1 VISWVYIV
9 FRFISFLYN
18 MHQIT
23 YRVLGLVLQIDI
35 LCVDVEVMRTTFYIE
50 NKRLSSRK
58 RVELLF
64 AVFIITQV
72 TSMQSIMLKP
82 LKVNK

>member
-1 VISWVYIV
+1 MISWVYIV